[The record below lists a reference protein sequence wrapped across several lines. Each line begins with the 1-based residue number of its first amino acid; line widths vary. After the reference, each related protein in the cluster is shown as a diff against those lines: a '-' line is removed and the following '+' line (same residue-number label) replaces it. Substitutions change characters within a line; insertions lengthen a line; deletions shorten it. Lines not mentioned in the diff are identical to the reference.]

1 MVNSDKKK
9 ILIPMIIGVSVL
21 IIVVIGAAYAYFTAT
36 NIGNFGNA
44 FIHAESE
51 DTRIIFFNNQE
62 ISMRISN
69 LNMLDTGTDVTYYAQ
84 ADSENPTTDPTTI
97 TLATLTTTGSGTY
110 SCDYTLSVV
119 DGDEPEDDDF
129 PILTRSTYGVFQN
142 MPTKSA
148 NQIVLTI
155 NTDTTYTLD
164 FNTPDL
170 FPATISGTFSTLT
183 SSSPISITGQLK
195 VVNKTGLNQ
204 SDIAGTYMNIHIDV
218 DEFDCYEN

>member
-51 DTRIIFFNNQE
+51 DTKIIFFNNQE
-62 ISMRISN
+62 ISMKISN
-69 LNMLDTGTDVTYYAQ
+69 INMVDTGADVTYYAQ
-84 ADSENPTTDPTTI
+84 ADSEYPTTDPTTI

-110 SCDYTLSVV
+110 SCNYTLSVV
-119 DGDEPEDDDF
+119 DSNDGF
-129 PILTRSTYGVFQN
+129 PSTYEAFQS
-142 MPTKSA
+142 MTAKSA

-183 SSSPISITGQLK
+183 SSNPISITGQLK